1 MINYKDCSYITYFRL
16 GGVFNIHVV
25 TNLLLCLTVEIEI
38 GKHLA
43 KLQAAILLWSL
54 SGQVGVH
61 WSSAGEAGRQS
72 QLREV

>member
-43 KLQAAILLWSL
+43 KLQAAILLWSM
-54 SGQVGVH
+54 SG
-61 WSSAGEAGRQS
+61 
-72 QLREV
+72 